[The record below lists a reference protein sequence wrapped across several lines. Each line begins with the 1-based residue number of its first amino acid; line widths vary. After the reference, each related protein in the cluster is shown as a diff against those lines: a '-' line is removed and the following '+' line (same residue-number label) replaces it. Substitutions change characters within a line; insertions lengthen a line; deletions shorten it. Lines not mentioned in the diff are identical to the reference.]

1 MEVKSQHMDTIYRLG
16 KVEDI
21 LTEMDLSEVADDVVD
36 IDGEGQIVISGW
48 HVFVPKLDIRVH
60 QGIVGYW
67 DKEMQGYMPEL
78 LVTVVLEGKPEHQD
92 YIHLGRGGMVAT
104 MTNWLQGR
112 LAVDE
117 IEQLRCKIVIPDD
130 IFIAERQKER
140 KICSIQSE

>member
-1 MEVKSQHMDTIYRLG
+1 MEAKSQHKDVTYRLG

-21 LTEMDLSEVADDVVD
+21 LADMDLSEVADDVAEMED
-36 IDGEGQIVISGW
+36 DSQLVISSW
-48 HVFVPKLDIRVH
+48 YVFVPELDIRLH

-92 YIHLGRGGMVAT
+92 YINLGRGGMVAT

-140 KICSIQSE
+140 KICSMQSE

>member
-1 MEVKSQHMDTIYRLG
+1 MEGKSQHMDTIYRLG

-21 LTEMDLSEVADDVVD
+21 LVEMDLSEVADDVAE
-36 IDGEGQIVISGW
+36 IDGEGQVVISGW
-48 HVFVPKLDIRVH
+48 YVFVPELDIRLH

-78 LVTVVLEGKPEHQD
+78 LITVVLEGKLERPDHI
-92 YIHLGRGGMVAT
+92 YLGRGGMVAT
-104 MTNWLQGR
+104 MTNWLRGR

-140 KICSIQSE
+140 KICSMQSE